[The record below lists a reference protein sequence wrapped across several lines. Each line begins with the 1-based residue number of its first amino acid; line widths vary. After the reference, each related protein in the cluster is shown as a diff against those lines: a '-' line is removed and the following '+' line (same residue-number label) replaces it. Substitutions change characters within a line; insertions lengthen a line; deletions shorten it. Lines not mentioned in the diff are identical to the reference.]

1 MVSIKEITSS
11 LYGAYRLARLDPD
24 ALQYFNIS
32 ASGFYRS
39 FAAIILAVPFFL
51 IENTIDYKKLETS
64 TAVTPFLIVL
74 GIALVVSWM
83 SYLITGGFV
92 ARILDF
98 SQNFTVFVIVYNW
111 SQLGIIIIWL
121 PLSVLTTGL
130 LDAGLSAIVSLLFI
144 AATYVYLWRI
154 LRVTLGISGLLAVG
168 FAFLEFM
175 IAILT
180 QVLFSDFLFTN
191 AAS

>member
-11 LYGAYRLARLDPD
+11 LYGAYRLARMDPD

-39 FAAIILAVPFFL
+39 FAAVFLALPFFL
-51 IENTIDYKKLETS
+51 IENAIDYKKLETATS
-64 TAVTPFLIVL
+64 FVPFLILL
-74 GIALVVSWM
+74 GIALAVSWM
-83 SYLITGGFV
+83 SYLIAAGFF
-92 ARILDF
+92 ARLLDF
-98 SQNFTVFVIVYNW
+98 FQQFTVFVIVYNW
-111 SQLGIIIIWL
+111 SQLAIVIVWL
-121 PLSVLTTGL
+121 PLSVLSTGFL
-130 LDAGLSAIVSLLFI
+130 NIGLSSIISLLFI

-154 LRVTLGISGLLAVG
+154 LRITLGISGLLAVG

-180 QVLFSDFLFTN
+180 QVLFSDFLITT
-191 AAS
+191 AA

>member
-39 FAAIILAVPFFL
+39 FAAVFLALPFFL
-51 IENTIDYKKLETS
+51 IENAIDYKKFETATS
-64 TAVTPFLIVL
+64 FAPFLIVL
-74 GIALVVSWM
+74 GIALTVSWM
-83 SYLITGGFV
+83 CYLIAAGFL
-92 ARILDF
+92 ARLLDIF
-98 SQNFTVFVIVYNW
+98 QHFTVFVIVYNW

-121 PLSVLTTGL
+121 PLSVLSTGL
-130 LDAGLSAIVSLLFI
+130 LDGGLSSIISLLFI

-154 LRVTLGISGLLAVG
+154 LRITLGISGLLAVG
-168 FAFLEFM
+168 FAFLEFI

-180 QVLFSDFLFTN
+180 QVLFSDFLFTT
-191 AAS
+191 AA

>member
-39 FAAIILAVPFFL
+39 FAAVFLALPFFL
-51 IENTIDYKKLETS
+51 IENAIDYKKFETATS
-64 TAVTPFLIVL
+64 FTPFLIVL
-74 GIALVVSWM
+74 GIALAVSWM
-83 SYLITGGFV
+83 CYLIAAGFF
-92 ARILDF
+92 ARLLDF
-98 SQNFTVFVIVYNW
+98 FQHFTVFVIVYNW

-121 PLSVLTTGL
+121 PLSVLSTGL
-130 LDAGLSAIVSLLFI
+130 LDVGLSSIISLLFI

-154 LRVTLGISGLLAVG
+154 LRITLGVSGVLAVG

-180 QVLFSDFLFTN
+180 QVLFSDFLFTTG
-191 AAS
+191 A